1 MMRDEPPQDDD
12 VEWVVGGKHAGERIE
27 ADGRPLVWM
36 FVGFLILMGLAKL
49 VTWFPWLWQM

>member
-1 MMRDEPPQDDD
+1 MQNEPPQDDD
-12 VEWVVGGKHAGERIE
+12 VEWLMGGKHARERIG

-36 FVGFLILMGLAKL
+36 FVGFLILMGAAKL